1 MVLEFSGMMTRWS
14 RAVQWYRT
22 RLDGGG
28 RVAEEHSSLP
38 RSSQEETLLNL
49 AIESW
54 RFGRVF
60 SRVLAKLDVTEAAR
74 FASQWRYF
82 QKRVDESLSTMGMRL
97 VNLEG
102 QPFDPGIAAS
112 ALNLA
117 DFGPEDR
124 LVVEQMVEPI
134 VMGADGLVRP
144 GTVLLGKLGS

>member
-1 MVLEFSGMMTRWS
+1 M
-14 RAVQWYRT
+14 
-22 RLDGGG
+22 
-28 RVAEEHSSLP
+28 AEERSSLGG
-38 RSSQEETLLNL
+38 SSQEEALLTL

-54 RFGRVF
+54 RFGKVF
-60 SRVLAKLDVTEAAR
+60 SRVLAKLDVNDATR
-74 FASQWRYF
+74 FASQLRYF

-134 VMGADGLVRP
+134 VMGANGLIRP
-144 GTVLLGKLGS
+144 GTVLLGKLES

>member
-1 MVLEFSGMMTRWS
+1 M
-14 RAVQWYRT
+14 
-22 RLDGGG
+22 
-28 RVAEEHSSLP
+28 AEEHSSLP

-74 FASQWRYF
+74 FASQLRYF

-124 LVVEQMVEPI
+124 LVVEQMVAPI

-144 GTVLLGKLGS
+144 GTVLLGKLES

>member
-1 MVLEFSGMMTRWS
+1 MADESS
-14 RAVQWYRT
+14 SS
-22 RLDGGG
+22 
-28 RVAEEHSSLP
+28 AETP
-38 RSSQEETLLNL
+38 RDEALLNL

-60 SRVLAKLDVTEAAR
+60 SRVLARLDVSESAR
-74 FASQWRYF
+74 FASQLRYF

-117 DFGPEDR
+117 DFSPEDR
-124 LVVEQMVEPI
+124 LAVEQMIEPI
-134 VMGADGLVRP
+134 VMGPDGLVRP
-144 GTVLLGKLGS
+144 GTVLLGKLES